1 VMLAVSL
8 DCPFVLGANLNIA
21 YETAVYLTFC
31 CLVCRARFEVFSS
44 LVKSHFSWALLIRS
58 LEAVK
63 KS

>member
-31 CLVCRARFEVFSS
+31 CLVCRARFEVFSP
-44 LVKSHFSWALLIRS
+44 
-58 LEAVK
+58 
-63 KS
+63 